1 MYVVNRTP
9 TIKAIEILQNFW
21 SQNWLVLLHDK
32 IPGQEWDGIQ
42 ILCNNAQFRNA
53 KMRVCREAKLG
64 LPVWIGT
71 SVVFDVVVHACVY
84 FSRASDN
91 VSSSAGEWYLPDH
104 RDRRR
109 GLRGQTQ
116 PQIHSYCT
124 HRIRHSS

>member
-21 SQNWLVLLHDK
+21 SQK
-32 IPGQEWDGIQ
+32 ISGQEWDDIQ

-53 KMRVCREAKLG
+53 KMRVCSEAILG
-64 LPVWIGT
+64 HSVSEVGPVLYD
-71 SVVFDVVVHACVY
+71 VFVYACVC
-84 FSRASDN
+84 FSRAPDN

-104 RDRRR
+104 RDRGW